1 VCAADVQIT
10 DYTNSDIVTL
20 TTGLAKVQTGIFRVI
35 HIIDIKEYENT
46 NDKINQT
53 ALMKLKTYDPILP
66 FIKEEVRISKNLI
79 NSLKVRN
86 IKKRH
91 IDLIGSAWKWLA
103 GSPDSRDFEIIQE
116 KINSALTNNNN
127 QVILNRLINEKIN
140 KITLANRNLINSLK
154 YEGDAQRDTSTTLM
168 FQIQMLEEVI
178 LNLNQ
183 AIQWA
188 KADISNPQILGDEEI
203 NEVKRVLDQ
212 NQLPYTN
219 FEEAMHIAEVNIA
232 SNGPMLIYIVKIP
245 VTDTKLC
252 EEILIKPIKIGKYV
266 NKIETEN
273 VIRCKD
279 KIFAKSTKCNTY
291 NKITICK
298 H

>member
-1 VCAADVQIT
+1 MCAADVQIT

-127 QVILNRLINEKIN
+127 QVILNRLII
-140 KITLANRNLINSLK
+140 
-154 YEGDAQRDTSTTLM
+154 
-168 FQIQMLEEVI
+168 
-178 LNLNQ
+178 
-183 AIQWA
+183 
-188 KADISNPQILGDEEI
+188 
-203 NEVKRVLDQ
+203 
-212 NQLPYTN
+212 
-219 FEEAMHIAEVNIA
+219 
-232 SNGPMLIYIVKIP
+232 
-245 VTDTKLC
+245 
-252 EEILIKPIKIGKYV
+252 
-266 NKIETEN
+266 
-273 VIRCKD
+273 D
-279 KIFAKSTKCNTY
+279 K
-291 NKITICK
+291 
-298 H
+298 

>member
-91 IDLIGSAWKWLA
+91 IDLIGSAWKWLV

-127 QVILNRLINEKIN
+127 QVILNRLII
-140 KITLANRNLINSLK
+140 
-154 YEGDAQRDTSTTLM
+154 
-168 FQIQMLEEVI
+168 
-178 LNLNQ
+178 
-183 AIQWA
+183 
-188 KADISNPQILGDEEI
+188 
-203 NEVKRVLDQ
+203 
-212 NQLPYTN
+212 
-219 FEEAMHIAEVNIA
+219 
-232 SNGPMLIYIVKIP
+232 
-245 VTDTKLC
+245 
-252 EEILIKPIKIGKYV
+252 
-266 NKIETEN
+266 
-273 VIRCKD
+273 D
-279 KIFAKSTKCNTY
+279 K
-291 NKITICK
+291 
-298 H
+298 